1 MKKLISSA
9 VVLSLLLA
17 LCACAA
23 KPEVDKAPD
32 SNSTNGEWR
41 LKEKRYSLPE
51 GMAVYTRLCAA
62 EDKLFLGGMDENSLA
77 VFGKSDFDG
86 SGAELIS
93 LPRDCEYIHAMCQT
107 KDGISILAGDYP
119 QGYTDVNG
127 SFCEGASP
135 SELYIFDFN
144 FSGSLLRELPV
155 EPVSGENG
163 RTPSINGMAKS
174 EEGYFL
180 IGSPFVLY
188 LDDSGALTAKVDRED
203 GATMFTSILNYN
215 GDILVAQSNRF
226 GSPKPSSAILRFD
239 SAEKSLTSLLSLEDV
254 IISGMG
260 VGKSG
265 ELLLS
270 DENELSSINLE
281 SGEDSRL
288 ISYIDAGLSAPYFD
302 FIHELESGYILGS
315 NGTEI
320 TEFSFE
326 FSAVA
331 RREIT
336 LATDSAGL
344 VIGQLVSE
352 FNKTSTDYLIKMTDY
367 GSGEKSMDLL
377 RTEIL
382 AGKIPDIFAFSWQ
395 ELEGV
400 DKSVYF
406 LDLLPLFDEKSGI
419 SIADLNEAI
428 VKGVKTKGAI
438 YELPLSYQYY
448 SFSAP
453 YELVGEKAALTMA
466 EAQELAKR
474 LGPDTLV
481 FPGWM
486 DRDIVWS
493 WVGRFAEV
501 KYIDKENGT
510 CSFNCDEFIEL
521 LELCKTHI
529 LPIPEG
535 TTEAA
540 PRPEG
545 LLSLVA
551 VQSIDSLMQQNKKSL
566 SVVGFPDGGGTG
578 LLFPLNM
585 ISISSKAENSDGAW
599 EFLKFALSN
608 RGQALL
614 DGLPVSNLAFDR
626 QAEQALKG
634 KFETFYGQIVKLSQ
648 EDIDLTRKVLNRGG
662 YYSKTGGAV
671 TTILLEEVGRFYGGE
686 CSAQECA
693 KIIDERIGLFLAEHS

>member
-1 MKKLISSA
+1 MKKLISSLL
-9 VVLSLLLA
+9 VLSLLLA

-23 KPEVDKAPD
+23 KPEFGKAPD
-32 SNSTNGEWR
+32 SNSTDGEWR
-41 LKEKRYSLPE
+41 LKEKFYPLPE
-51 GMAVYTRLCAA
+51 GMAVYTRLCVT

-86 SGAELIS
+86 SGGELIS

-119 QGYTDVNG
+119 QGYTDANG
-127 SFCEGASP
+127 SFCEGTAP
-135 SELYIFDFN
+135 RKLYIFEFDS
-144 FSGSLLRELPV
+144 SGTFLRELPV

-163 RTPSINGMAKS
+163 HTPSINGMAKS
-174 EEGYFL
+174 EEGYIL
-180 IGSPFVLY
+180 IGSPFVIY
-188 LDDSGALTAKVDRED
+188 LDDSGALAAKVDRVD
-203 GATMFTSILNYN
+203 NATMYTNVLNYK
-215 GDILVAQSNRF
+215 GDILVALSNRF
-226 GSPKPSSAILRFD
+226 GSPKPSSTILRFD
-239 SAEKSLTSLLSLEDV
+239 PAEKSLTPLLTLEDFL
-254 IISGMG
+254 ISGMG
-260 VGKSG
+260 TGKSG

-270 DENELSSINLE
+270 GENELSSINLE
-281 SGEDSRL
+281 SGERSEL
-288 ISYIDAGLSAPYFD
+288 IRYIDAGLSAPYFD
-302 FIHELESGYILGS
+302 FVHELESGYILGS

-320 TEFSFE
+320 TEFFFE
-326 FSAVA
+326 FSTVA

-336 LATDSAGL
+336 LATDSANL

-352 FNKTSTDYLIKMTDY
+352 FNKTSADYLIKMTDY
-367 GSGEKSMDLL
+367 GSDEKPMDLL

-382 AGKIPDIFAFSWQ
+382 AGKMPDIFAFAWQ

-406 LDLLPLFDEKSGI
+406 LDLLPLFDEKIGI
-419 SIADLNEAI
+419 STSDLNQTI
-428 VKGVKTKGAI
+428 LVGAKNHGAL

-453 YELVGEKAALTMA
+453 HELVGEKAALTMD
-466 EAQELAKR
+466 EATELAKR

-486 DRDIVWS
+486 DRDIVWG

-501 KYIDKENGT
+501 KYIDEENGT

-545 LLSLVA
+545 LLSLES
-551 VQSIDSLMQQNKKSL
+551 VQSIDSLKQQNKKSL
-566 SVVGFPDGGGTG
+566 SLVGFPDGEGMG
-578 LLFPLNM
+578 LLFPSNT
-585 ISISSKAENSDGAW
+585 ISISSKTENPDGAW

-614 DGLPVSNLAFDR
+614 DGLPVSNLAFDS
-626 QAEQALKG
+626 QAEQTLKG
-634 KFETFYGQIVKLSQ
+634 EFETFYGQIVKLSQ

-671 TTILLEEVGRFYGGE
+671 TKILLEEVGRFYGGE

-693 KIIDERIGLFLAEHS
+693 RIIDERVGLFLAEQG